1 MHDSAGRV
9 MLLGEKAKISFAL
22 IALYALYT
30 ILFTPVILYLA
41 HAAEPLSEMGIRG
54 VLFYAVLFVILAA
67 LMVPSSFMKLVA
79 GALFGFGW
87 GALAGGLGAY
97 FGALVPFFLIRKLGA
112 RRLVEPHLTKPIWRA
127 VDEASHEH
135 GRAITILIR
144 LSLVLP
150 YNFSNYIL
158 GATDIRSRDYALGN
172 LATFGPT
179 LLYAWWG
186 AALGD
191 VASAAVGGPQRD
203 TLWWVTMLG
212 SLVLTIAGAFWMQRL
227 TGRRLEQILSNI
239 ENEKHEQNSGASI

>member
-1 MHDSAGRV
+1 MSGSSGSVVLFAK
-9 MLLGEKAKISFAL
+9 KAKISFAL
-22 IALYALYT
+22 IAIYALYT
-30 ILFTPVILYLA
+30 ILFTPAILYLA
-41 HAAEPLSEMGIRG
+41 YAAEPLADMGIRG
-54 VLFYAVLFVILAA
+54 VLIYAALFVILAT

-87 GALAGGLGAY
+87 GALAGGLGSF

-112 RRLVEPHLTKPIWRA
+112 RRLVEPHLTKPIWQA
-127 VDEASHEH
+127 VDEASHKH

-150 YNFSNYIL
+150 YNFSNYML
-158 GATDIRSRDYALGN
+158 GATDVRGRDYTLGN

-191 VASAAVGGPQRD
+191 VAAAATGGPQHD
-203 TLWWVTMLG
+203 TFWWLTMLS
-212 SLVLTIAGAFWMQRL
+212 SLVLTIAGAFWMHRLTEQRL
-227 TGRRLEQILSNI
+227 ELILMNI
-239 ENEKHEQNSGASI
+239 ENEKPNHDSSVGN